1 MFIRVEAIALIL
13 YLWLCINDKVFN
25 GKNSSLLQVI
35 YRCANTLCLWS
46 SLQRVE
52 NSDLFTKVIC
62 TQLEITVRDTFFQYG
77 WPHNLYIKPQ
87 PS

>member
-1 MFIRVEAIALIL
+1 MFIRVGAIALIW
-13 YLWLCINDKVFN
+13 YLWLCINDKLFN

-35 YRCANTLCLWS
+35 YRCENTLCLWS

-52 NSDLFTKVIC
+52 NLDLFTKFC
-62 TQLEITVRDTFFQYG
+62 TQLEIMVRDTFFQYG
-77 WPHNLYIKPQ
+77 WPHNLHIKPQ